1 MDVIS
6 FAYQSISSKFCL
18 QLSVNDT
25 HLFNDDLQLKCT
37 KLSTSNRCNRS
48 GLFCLLVDKLEGKA
62 RGDSRGLKGGGGK
75 RLPYWKIIKTAAA
88 GVIYN
93 RADKGVIAVIDQQHN
108 EA

>member
-1 MDVIS
+1 MTRED
-6 FAYQSISSKFCL
+6 C
-18 QLSVNDT
+18 
-25 HLFNDDLQLKCT
+25 
-37 KLSTSNRCNRS
+37 
-48 GLFCLLVDKLEGKA
+48 
-62 RGDSRGLKGGGGK
+62 RGAEGK